1 MAKDQIIQTMV
12 TKEDRD
18 LLQEEADL
26 MGITMSAYLRN
37 LINARQATPIYEV
50 VSKMKGVNRGRSKWN
65 YHYSERLHLTIC

>member
-18 LLQEEADL
+18 ILQAEANL

-37 LINARQATPIYEV
+37 LINARQSTPIYEV
-50 VSKMKGVNRGRSKWN
+50 VSKMKGVDKGRVRWD
-65 YHYSERLHLTIC
+65 YHYLEKLLLITY

>member
-18 LLQEEADL
+18 LLQEEANL

-37 LINARQATPIYEV
+37 IINARETTPIYEV
-50 VSKMKGVNRGRSKWN
+50 VSKMKGVNKGRSK
-65 YHYSERLHLTIC
+65 